1 MSDRRDLAS
10 LINTVFYEIYIYY
23 FLINIIKLSPFS
35 ILHSGLYQF
44 IQNENPPYPS
54 AQFRSLPPTSLLVIF
69 LLLFLS
75 VSLTVLFLARNIII
89 NKTSFSSSSSC
100 LNEWILKPFLAT
112 SIYYF
117 LLFVPNCKVYKAY
130 VVLVS
135 HFQGIS
141 HMQITFIIT

>member
-1 MSDRRDLAS
+1 MK
-10 LINTVFYEIYIYY
+10 YIYIT
-23 FLINIIKLSPFS
+23 FLLILLSSLHSPFS

-130 VVLVS
+130 VVS